1 MQGPAPQKEEL
12 LATEQAWE
20 AQELLVLVRSKLNMN
35 QQCALAAKGANSIL
49 GC

>member
-1 MQGPAPQKEEL
+1 
-12 LATEQAWE
+12 
-20 AQELLVLVRSKLNMN
+20 LNMN